1 MHRIGYSIAAPAARP
16 PGRPC
21 HPYERFCIAFQMRI
35 IYRTRRTCALL
46 EEGSAISVPHAGT
59 PPDGG
64 TGASKRTRSGPD
76 KRITSDMVR
85 CQQMLQEKISNGL
98 INSYDAFRWAH
109 PHWRVTTRSALA
121 AQRYQTGPKPCES
134 FEGSV
139 CVAKEQSNQFEQQRA
154 AKNMALSGWLTTA
167 SNACADWPL

>member
-76 KRITSDMVR
+76 KRIASDMVR

-98 INSYDAFRWAH
+98 INSYDAFCWAH
-109 PHWRVTTRSALA
+109 PHIGASPREARSPPNFTKQVLNPDKALKELCA
-121 AQRYQTGPKPCES
+121 SPMNKIISLSHNGLQRT
-134 FEGSV
+134 
-139 CVAKEQSNQFEQQRA
+139 
-154 AKNMALSGWLTTA
+154 WL
-167 SNACADWPL
+167 